1 ELGRVGEGLRGVV
14 VLLQV
19 LERQALE
26 EEGHPR
32 FTGPLQV
39 FQPRA
44 VPAQEHF
51 AHPQAEISLGLRI
64 LLLPLANIGHGI
76 AERPVTRGVA
86 AQHLAQIRHRGNI
99 KRRPVHD
106 RADVG
111 GHHLGHAINS
121 PVAPP
126 WFPGY
131 SDRHRIIRVDFL
143 HHRRNIVWLCQA
155 PPPVIGATRHREG
168 EPHTIP
174 KSCRLS
180 KYRRL
185 LNQGRFIPNWGVRPV
200 PPASQGCTC
209 RGGSPPP
216 SSPCPRRC
224 TSRGSS
230 SSTRPS
236 PAAPIPCAPG
246 RVLLQRPV
254 VDDPEL
260 GSFYIKKSES
270 IRR

>member
-1 ELGRVGEGLRGVV
+1 MVLGRGPAQLLQAGKDLLGLLRVAGSAQGTRTMKLGILGVISELGRVGEGLRGVV

-44 VPAQEHF
+44 VPAQEHL

-121 PVAPP
+121 PITPP
-126 WFPGY
+126 RSRDTPIATASSGWTSFIIAGTSFGY
-131 SDRHRIIRVDFL
+131 
-143 HHRRNIVWLCQA
+143 
-155 PPPVIGATRHREG
+155 
-168 EPHTIP
+168 
-174 KSCRLS
+174 
-180 KYRRL
+180 
-185 LNQGRFIPNWGVRPV
+185 VRP
-200 PPASQGCTC
+200 
-209 RGGSPPP
+209 
-216 SSPCPRRC
+216 
-224 TSRGSS
+224 
-230 SSTRPS
+230 
-236 PAAPIPCAPG
+236 
-246 RVLLQRPV
+246 LLQ
-254 VDDPEL
+254 
-260 GSFYIKKSES
+260 
-270 IRR
+270 